1 MQTIWILA
9 ADSSRARIFEVA
21 DKEQRLREIKDFV
34 NPEGRSSERE
44 LQTDMQGRVRGY
56 GQPHRAHST
65 SEMEFGEHATELFS
79 KELTRYLDKARNDR
93 QYDKLYL
100 IAPPKFLGLLR
111 SNLGKE
117 VHKLVAEEI
126 GKDLSW
132 LSEHDLDRHLRA
144 DGTLPAKAA
153 AR

>member
-1 MQTIWILA
+1 MQTTWILA

-21 DKEQRLREIKDFV
+21 EKEQRLHEIKDFA

-44 LQTDMQGRVRGY
+44 LQTDMQGRVHGY
-56 GQPHRAHST
+56 GQQYRSHST
-65 SEMEFGEHATELFS
+65 AEMEGVEHANELFS
-79 KELTRYLDKARNDR
+79 KELARYLDKARNDR
-93 QYDKLYL
+93 QYQKLYL

-117 VHKLVAEEI
+117 VQKLVAEEI

-132 LSEHDLDRHLRA
+132 LSEHDIDRHLKA
-144 DGTLPAKAA
+144 NGTLPLKAA
-153 AR
+153 VR